1 MALQV
6 QVKAVSVISVFKRLP
21 QRSCV
26 VSATT
31 GKAAFNINGITI
43 HSLLNLLV
51 GPRGKKDLTAQS
63 LARLQARLLDIKY
76 VLIDEYSM
84 LGQTLLGWIDKRCW
98 QATGIQEQIFGR
110 ISFIFFGD
118 PAQLPSV

>member
-43 HSLLNLLV
+43 HSLLNLLL

-63 LARLQARLLDIKY
+63 LARLQARLLGIKY

-98 QATGIQEQIFGR
+98 QATGIQEQIFGT

-118 PAQLPSV
+118 PAQLPPV